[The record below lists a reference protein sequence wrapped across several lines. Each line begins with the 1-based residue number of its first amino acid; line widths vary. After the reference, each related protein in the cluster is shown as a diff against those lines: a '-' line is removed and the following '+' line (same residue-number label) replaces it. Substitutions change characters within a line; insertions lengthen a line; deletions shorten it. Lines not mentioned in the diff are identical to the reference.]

1 MKKLPVAKYMLLDVT
16 GGGCQL
22 LLVAAS
28 KEVQLHSRL
37 LVAENL
43 DRELVAPPVEGRGF
57 AKLTVLQLGELIQS
71 LGAKPFGSFGELC
84 QQALKLVDQ
93 QPMDERSVASLE
105 HAVEKRGLPEPVV
118 GWQHNPPEAAP
129 VKPKKECSTEFTD
142 PVKPKAGTT
151 TGLIWELC
159 DALMA
164 KLKRTPTSK
173 EAWAVCDAEGVKQGT
188 FSVQFGKW
196 KKAGGF

>member
-1 MKKLPVAKYMLLDVT
+1 MHAAKYMLLDVT

-37 LVAENL
+37 LVADNPKRKL
-43 DRELVAPPVEGRGF
+43 TAPPVEGRGF
-57 AKLTVLQLGELIQS
+57 AKLTVLQLGGLIQS

-84 QQALKLVDQ
+84 QQAFKLVDVL
-93 QPMDERSVASLE
+93 PVDERSVASLE
-105 HAVEKRGLPEPVV
+105 HAVTKRGLPEPVV
-118 GWQHNPPEAAP
+118 GWAADP
-129 VKPKKECSTEFTD
+129 SLAPAPAVKAKKERSTEFTD
-142 PVKPKAGTT
+142 PVKPKTGTT
-151 TGLIWELC
+151 TGMIWELC
-159 DALMA
+159 DALHA
-164 KLKRTPTSK
+164 KLKRVPTSK
-173 EAWAVCDAEGVKQGT
+173 EAWPVCEAEGVKQGT

>member
-1 MKKLPVAKYMLLDVT
+1 MPAAKYMLLDVT

-22 LLVAAS
+22 ALVAAS

-37 LVAENL
+37 LVADNPKRKL
-43 DRELVAPPVEGRGF
+43 IAPPLEGRGF
-57 AKLTVLQLGELIQS
+57 AKLTVLQVGQLIQS
-71 LGAKPFGSFGELC
+71 LGGKPFGSFGELC
-84 QQALKLVDQ
+84 QQALELVAKTPIDG
-93 QPMDERSVASLE
+93 RSVASLE
-105 HAVEKRGLPEPVV
+105 REVEKRGLPEPVV
-118 GWQHNPPEAAP
+118 GWAATP
-129 VKPKKECSTEFTD
+129 ALAPAGKPKKERSTEFSE

-151 TGLIWELC
+151 TGLVWELC
-159 DALMA
+159 DGLMA

-173 EAWAVCDAEGVKQGT
+173 EAWAVCEPEGIKQGT